1 MIPHNRVILNR
12 LAAVRSKLWLG
23 LRASSVSYWRFW
35 AAVQQG
41 DVDDWLG
48 AIASKLDS
56 GFHVGISLTAPV
68 VPDPKTANEVRHR
81 AILKWL
87 AAIQNLRPLIR
98 QPSCE
103 AVGLLGRQ
111 KRGMRSGS
119 AAPDKRKCE
128 GS

>member
-1 MIPHNRVILNR
+1 MSPNAQRERREPAATVVREQTELNR

-81 AILKWL
+81 AI
-87 AAIQNLRPLIR
+87 
-98 QPSCE
+98 
-103 AVGLLGRQ
+103 
-111 KRGMRSGS
+111 
-119 AAPDKRKCE
+119 
-128 GS
+128 